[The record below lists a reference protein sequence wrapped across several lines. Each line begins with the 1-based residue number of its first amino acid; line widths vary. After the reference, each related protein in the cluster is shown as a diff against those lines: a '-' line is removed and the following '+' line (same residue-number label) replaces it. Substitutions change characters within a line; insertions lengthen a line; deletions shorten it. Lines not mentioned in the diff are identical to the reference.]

1 MQKRRHNTVFWKA
14 VLILTAKDLREELR
28 GRELISIMLLFAI
41 IVVLIFSFALELD
54 REARESSVVGVFWAT
69 VVFAGMLG
77 LNRSLAAEKDRGN
90 LDALLLAPI
99 SRSALFFGKMLSN
112 LIFMVIVS
120 ALLIFLITLLFNI
133 SLFNL
138 AFVAVM
144 LLGTLGFA
152 TVGTLTASMAVH
164 TRSREAMLPVLML
177 PISMPIII
185 SAVRA
190 STGILG
196 NAPPELWIAWPQL
209 LLATDAVMLALAY
222 VLFDF
227 IVEE

>member
-1 MQKRRHNTVFWKA
+1 MKDRPRTTPFRKA
-14 VLILTAKDLREELR
+14 VLALTGKDLREELR
-28 GRELISIMLLFAI
+28 GRELISIMLLFSI

-54 REARESSVVGVFWAT
+54 REARETSVVGIFWAT

-99 SRSALFFGKMLSN
+99 HRGALFFGKMLSN
-112 LIFMVIVS
+112 LIFMILIS
-120 ALLIFLITLLFNI
+120 ALLMFLIGILFNI

-138 AFVAVM
+138 GFTGVM

-152 TVGTLTASMAVH
+152 TVGTLTSSMAVH
-164 TRSREAMLPVLML
+164 TRSREALLPVLML

-190 STGILG
+190 STGIVTG
-196 NAPPELWIAWPQL
+196 APEILWIAWPQL
-209 LLATDAVMLALAY
+209 LIATDAIMLALAY

-227 IVEE
+227 VVEE